1 MKYVSYIRV
10 STQRQGQSGLGLEAQ
25 QSAVAQFVKQRGGE
39 VLAEFIEVESG
50 RKADRPQLAAA
61 LAEAKRQG
69 AVLLIAKLDRLARN
83 VAFISALL
91 ESGAEVQA
99 VDMPEAGKFVLHIMA
114 AVAEQEAEA
123 ISARTKAALAAA
135 KARGTALGWA
145 QPQRDPAARMAAV
158 QKGVVANKGRADQFA
173 EKLRPVVE
181 AMGSDV
187 SLRDVAR
194 ELNSRGIPTARGKQ
208 WQAASVKNLL
218 ARLDAA

>member
-1 MKYVSYIRV
+1 
-10 STQRQGQSGLGLEAQ
+10 
-25 QSAVAQFVKQRGGE
+25 
-39 VLAEFIEVESG
+39 
-50 RKADRPQLAAA
+50 
-61 LAEAKRQG
+61 
-69 AVLLIAKLDRLARN
+69 
-83 VAFISALL
+83 
-91 ESGAEVQA
+91 
-99 VDMPEAGKFVLHIMA
+99 MPEAGKFVLHIMA